1 MQATEY
7 THTHASHTDTYVG
20 SRELEF
26 SEKDSCVY
34 KSAKFVKWILYL
46 HLDDTL

>member
-7 THTHASHTDTYVG
+7 THTRTQASHTYVG